1 MLKLWI
7 QVAKIQILALQLA
20 SCATLGKLFNHSVPQ
35 FLHLLNRSNNNSML
49 LAYNCESLLL
59 LK

>member
-35 FLHLLNRSNNNSML
+35 FHLLQNEDNISIL
-49 LAYNCESLLL
+49 LYGIMVGLNEL
-59 LK
+59 